1 MKQNIIMSTNIKIFI
16 NTTFVKSS
24 LTYLIKLTYLFVFI
38 FNAQTII
45 ISILYENRKN
55 FWFSKYSRLF
65 INGKNVLNFLTEL

>member
-1 MKQNIIMSTNIKIFI
+1 MKQNIIMSTNTKIFI